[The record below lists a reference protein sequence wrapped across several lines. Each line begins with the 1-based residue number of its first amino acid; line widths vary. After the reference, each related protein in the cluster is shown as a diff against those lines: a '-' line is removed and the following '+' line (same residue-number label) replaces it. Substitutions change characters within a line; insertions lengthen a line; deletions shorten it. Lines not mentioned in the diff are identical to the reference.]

1 MAYAAIAKDF
11 VKRGVPLH
19 CIGFESHFIGGSTPS
34 DIAESMKQFTDL
46 GLEVPLTELDI
57 RISVVNGTQTPTNA
71 TQVGKQSVKRQ
82 TSRRSLLI
90 DTTTGLRTTSTQ

>member
-1 MAYAAIAKDF
+1 MLRLPISLQESINNKSLAYAAIAKDF
-11 VKRGVPLH
+11 VKRGVPLD
-19 CIGFESHFIGGSTPS
+19 CVGFESHFIGGSTPA

-71 TQVGKQSVKRQ
+71 TEVGKQ
-82 TSRRSLLI
+82 
-90 DTTTGLRTTSTQ
+90 